1 MKRVHQIC
9 ISCVLLAGSILVLG
23 GPDTKTGVLMDA
35 ACGARVAPNVEKTAK
50 HTVACALMESCKAS
64 GFGLVLEGRF
74 LKFDPAGDEEA
85 VKLLENAKVRENFR
99 VEVTGEFS
107 ETDVKVSAMK
117 AAKREG
123 SGTKP
128 SSPR

>member
-1 MKRVHQIC
+1 MKRVHLIC
-9 ISCVLLAGSILVLG
+9 FSCVLLTGLMLVLA
-23 GPDTKTGVLMDA
+23 GPDTRTGVLMDA
-35 ACGARVAPNVEKTAK
+35 ACGARVAANVEKAAK

-107 ETDVKVSAMK
+107 DTDVKVSGMK

>member
-9 ISCVLLAGSILVLG
+9 ISCVLLTGSILVLG

-107 ETDVKVSAMK
+107 EADVKVSAMK

-123 SGTKP
+123 SGHK
-128 SSPR
+128 

>member
-9 ISCVLLAGSILVLG
+9 ISCVLLAGSILVLA

-35 ACGARVAPNVEKTAK
+35 ACGARVAANVEKAAK

-107 ETDVKVSAMK
+107 ETDVQVSAMK

>member
-1 MKRVHQIC
+1 MKRVHLIC
-9 ISCVLLAGSILVLG
+9 FSCVLLTGLMLVLA
-23 GPDTKTGVLMDA
+23 GPDTRTGVLMDA
-35 ACGARVAPNVEKTAK
+35 ACGARVAANVEKAAK

-107 ETDVKVSAMK
+107 DTDVKVSGMK

-128 SSPR
+128 SSLR

>member
-9 ISCVLLAGSILVLG
+9 CSCVLLAGSILVLA

-35 ACGARVAPNVEKTAK
+35 ACGARVAANAEKTAK

-64 GFGLVLEGRF
+64 GFGLIVEGRF
-74 LKFDPAGDEEA
+74 LKFDVPGDERA
-85 VKLLENAKVRENFR
+85 LKLLVAAKVRENFR

-107 ETDVKVSAMK
+107 EDDVKVSAMK
-117 AAKREG
+117 PAKREG
-123 SGTKP
+123 SATK
-128 SSPR
+128 

>member
-1 MKRVHQIC
+1 MKRVHLIC
-9 ISCVLLAGSILVLG
+9 FSCVLLTGLMLVLA
-23 GPDTKTGVLMDA
+23 GPDTRTGVLMDA
-35 ACGARVAPNVEKTAK
+35 ACGARVAANVEKAAK

-107 ETDVKVSAMK
+107 EADVKVSGMK

>member
-1 MKRVHQIC
+1 
-9 ISCVLLAGSILVLG
+9 
-23 GPDTKTGVLMDA
+23 
-35 ACGARVAPNVEKTAK
+35 
-50 HTVACALMESCKAS
+50 MESCKAS

-107 ETDVKVSAMK
+107 EADVKVSGMK

>member
-1 MKRVHQIC
+1 
-9 ISCVLLAGSILVLG
+9 
-23 GPDTKTGVLMDA
+23 MDA
-35 ACGARVAPNVEKTAK
+35 ACGARVAANVEKAAK

-107 ETDVKVSAMK
+107 ETDVQVSAMK